1 MRIVLASE
9 SESRKRAL
17 EILGLKYEVWPSA
30 IDERA
35 IRDPDPVVLMRRLA
49 EAKAWAVVRSLHGAE
64 AAAAAPGGSASGRV
78 SGQNDSGEEPA
89 VVVAGDAVVA
99 KERRIFQKPRSYE
112 EAMAFLHEL
121 SGSALRFVTSLVV
134 IRTDTQK
141 VLSTVEFSSIRF
153 RELVER
159 EIRDYVMRYPV
170 LQFAGAFEGDG
181 VLRFAESVS
190 GSFNFMTG
198 MPVSR
203 LAVFLREQGVAV

>member
-9 SESRKRAL
+9 SESRRRAL
-17 EILGLKYEVWPSA
+17 DILGLKYEVRPSG

-35 IRDPDPVVLMRRLA
+35 IRDLDPAVLTRKLA
-49 EAKAWAVVRSLHGAE
+49 EAKAWAVVHSL
-64 AAAAAPGGSASGRV
+64 ASGDGALAAGATGAPAGV
-78 SGQNDSGEEPA
+78 TAGGANAGPA

-99 KERRIFQKPRSYE
+99 KEGRIFEKPRSLQ

-141 VLSTVEFSSIRF
+141 VLSTVEISSIRF

-181 VLRFAESVS
+181 VLRFGESVS
-190 GSFNFMTG
+190 GSCNFVTG
-198 MPVSR
+198 VPVSR
-203 LAVFLREQGVAV
+203 LAVFLRELGVAV